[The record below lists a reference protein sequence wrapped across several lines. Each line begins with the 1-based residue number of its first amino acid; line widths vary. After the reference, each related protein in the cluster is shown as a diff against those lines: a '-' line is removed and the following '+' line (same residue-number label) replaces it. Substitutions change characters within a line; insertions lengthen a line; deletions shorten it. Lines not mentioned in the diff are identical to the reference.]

1 MIAALQLILE
11 DDSDI
16 DLAILFGSFA
26 EGRSGPASD
35 LDIAVS
41 CGGAMTPERRQQLS
55 DRIAGMTGRTVDIID
70 LATTGGA
77 LLGRVLRHGR
87 TLVDRRAGARGLL
100 YERLLDWQEDL
111 RPAVEDMMTQRR
123 QRYFPTSHG

>member
-1 MIAALQLILE
+1 MISALQPILE
-11 DDSDI
+11 GSPDI

-26 EGRSGPASD
+26 EGRSGPSSD
-35 LDIAVS
+35 LDLAVS
-41 CGGAMTPERRQQLS
+41 CGAAMTPERRQELS
-55 DRIAGMTGRTVDIID
+55 DRIAGKTGRSVDIID

-77 LLGRVLRHGR
+77 LLGRVLRHGQ

-111 RPAVEDMMTQRR
+111 RPAVEDMMSQRR
-123 QRYFPTSHG
+123 QRHFPLSHG